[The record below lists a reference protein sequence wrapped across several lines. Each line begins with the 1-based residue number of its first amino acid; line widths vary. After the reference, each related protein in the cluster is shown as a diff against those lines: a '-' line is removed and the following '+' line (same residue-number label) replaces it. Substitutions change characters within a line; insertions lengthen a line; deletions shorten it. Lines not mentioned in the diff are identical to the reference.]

1 MLISKDLRLG
11 EMTAKLHANLQREG
25 GLERIMLRRRRQV
38 GFRLAMMALMVLF
51 FWPYLS
57 LAGMCGWGVI
67 YAALQ
72 AWEYWALSDEPVGE
86 AQIKAR
92 RATSIWTIALN
103 SAVFGLPAVLWAH
116 SGGLL
121 GLVCG
126 AYLLS
131 GAILNTVLTTRACSA
146 AFQASILPFIGYVFV
161 GAVLAAGQN
170 LKLGALGTVGI
181 AGGMMSLS
189 AVLLWIDS
197 SRTERSESAALASL
211 SEREAQLEL
220 ALRRAEDA
228 GEAKSAF
235 LANMSHELRTPLN
248 GVLGMASVLARTE
261 LTPSQREMVDV
272 ISRSAVNLQTLL
284 SDVLD
289 LAKIEAAQ
297 VALQAEPLAPAAIA
311 RSVGALFSATC
322 SEKGLSLDVDTDAE
336 SETGVLADGMRLTQI
351 VTNLCNNAIKFTE
364 RGGVT
369 LSVRTMVELQR
380 RRVVF
385 AVADTGI
392 GMSDDGKARLFER
405 FAQVDGSITRRFGGT
420 GLGLAISKN
429 LIDLMGGEI
438 EVESEEGR
446 GSTFTVRFD
455 FPAAELPVAATAL
468 AEVDHAPATSEGSEP
483 LRVLLVE
490 DHPVNRQ
497 VVQLILADIAR
508 VDVAVNGR
516 EGLDAA
522 KVNRY
527 DVILMD
533 MQMPVMDG
541 VTATG
546 AIRRWE
552 SEQGFARTPIVML
565 TANAMSGDMQQS
577 LAAGADLHLAK
588 PITADALLAALERVL
603 DPSPEGADQAA
614 PLAG

>member
-1 MLISKDLRLG
+1 
-11 EMTAKLHANLQREG
+11 MTANIPANLQPRD
-25 GLERIMLRRRRQV
+25 GLALIMLRRRRQV

-57 LAGMCGWGVI
+57 LAGMCGWGAI
-67 YAALQ
+67 YVALQ
-72 AWEYWALSDEPVGE
+72 AWEYGALSAEPVGA
-86 AQIKAR
+86 AQIEVR
-92 RATSIWTIALN
+92 RAASIVTIALN
-103 SAVFGLPAVLWAH
+103 SVVFGLPAMLWAH
-116 SGGLL
+116 FGGLL

-131 GAILNTVLTTRACSA
+131 GSILNTVLTTRACRP
-146 AFQASILPFIGYVFV
+146 AFLASILPFIGYVLV
-161 GAVLAAGQN
+161 SAVLASGQH
-170 LKLGALGTVGI
+170 LEPGALGTVGI
-181 AGGMMSLS
+181 AGAMMSLS

-197 SRTERSESAALASL
+197 SRTERSESAALAAL

-220 ALRRAEDA
+220 ALRLAEEA
-228 GEAKSAF
+228 SQAKSAF

-261 LTPSQREMVDV
+261 LAPSQREIVDM

-297 VALQAEPLAPAAIA
+297 VDLQPEPLAPAAIA
-311 RSVGALFSATC
+311 RAVGALFSAAC
-322 SEKGLSLDVDTDAE
+322 SEKGLTLDVDADAG
-336 SETGVLADGMRLTQI
+336 SEAGVLADSMRLTQI
-351 VTNLCNNAIKFTE
+351 LTNLCNNALKFTE
-364 RGGVT
+364 RGGVK
-369 LSVRTMVELQR
+369 LFVRTTTEHAR

-392 GMSDDGKARLFER
+392 GMSDAAKARLFER
-405 FAQVDGSITRRFGGT
+405 FAQGDGSITRRFGGT

-429 LIDLMGGEI
+429 LTDLMGGRI
-438 EVESEEGR
+438 EVTSEEGK
-446 GSTFTVRFD
+446 GSTFTLYFD
-455 FPAAELPVAATAL
+455 FAAADLLL
-468 AEVDHAPATSEGSEP
+468 APPGQAGPDPAPANGDGLSP

-490 DHPVNRQ
+490 DHAVNRR
-497 VVQLILADIAR
+497 VVQLILDDFAH
-508 VDVAVNGR
+508 VDVAVNGQ

-522 KVNRY
+522 KLNRY

-541 VTATG
+541 VTATR

-552 SEQGFARTPIVML
+552 TEQGFDRTPIVML
-565 TANAMSGDMQQS
+565 TANAMSEDRLRSM
-577 LAAGADLHLAK
+577 AAGADLHLAK
-588 PITADALLAALERVL
+588 PITADALLAALEHVL
-603 DPSPEGADQAA
+603 EPDCDGVGASA
-614 PLAG
+614 PLSC